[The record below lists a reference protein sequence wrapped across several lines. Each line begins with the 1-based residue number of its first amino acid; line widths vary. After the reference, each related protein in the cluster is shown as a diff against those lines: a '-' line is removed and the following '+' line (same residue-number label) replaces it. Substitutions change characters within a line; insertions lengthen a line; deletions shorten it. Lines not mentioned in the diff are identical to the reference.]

1 MSTVSPQAGNSNGYD
16 TIIVGGGSAGCVMA
30 NRLSAHAQHSVL
42 LLEAGVDVPPGR
54 EPADILDI
62 YPTSYYNSAYKWPA
76 LKVHWRNRHNSPL
89 TNFDQ
94 GRIIGGG
101 STVMGMVAL
110 RGIPEDYDEWDALG
124 ARGWAW
130 KDVLPY
136 FRKLENDLDFGGDP
150 HSGDLH
156 GGEGPTPIRRTP
168 RESWTALAR
177 GAQGFAE
184 SRQIPYIADMNGDF
198 RDGYCALPMSN
209 TSQSR
214 ASAAICY
221 LDAATRRRANLT
233 IVSQAMVSEIVFDG
247 SRAVG
252 VKASV
257 AGETCE
263 YRAREIIL
271 CGGGIQSPT
280 LLMRSGIGPA
290 PQLRA
295 LGIAVRADL
304 PGVGQNLQ
312 NHPVLFVGAHLRPNA
327 RQAETPRTLQFSCF
341 RLSSGL
347 PGCPKTD
354 LVVNL
359 QSKSSWNALGA
370 QIANLGPVLWKPFSR
385 GQVTLLSGVA
395 RQYPLV
401 EFNFVADE
409 RDLARMKYGF
419 RFVVD
424 LLASD
429 PVHPLIGKPFPVRF
443 TDRLRRLNQ
452 KTTANAW
459 KSAIIA
465 RLLDI
470 SPAVSDFGLA
480 QLTGDAIPLAQLVAD
495 EERLAEHIRANVA
508 GTFHPSGT
516 CRMGAA
522 DDVDAVVDSAGRVRG
537 LEGLRVADASVMPKV
552 PRGNTNIPTIMIAEK
567 LAAAI
572 EP

>member
-1 MSTVSPQAGNSNGYD
+1 MSTVSPQAENFEGYD
-16 TIIVGGGSAGCVMA
+16 AIIVGGGSAGCVMA
-30 NRLSAHAQHSVL
+30 NRLSARPQHSVL
-42 LLEAGVDVPPGR
+42 LLEAGADTTPGS
-54 EPADILDI
+54 EPADILDV

-136 FRKLENDLDFGGDP
+136 FRKLENDLDFGGD
-150 HSGDLH
+150 LH
-156 GGEGPTPIRRTP
+156 GAEGPTPIRRTP
-168 RESWTALAR
+168 RDSWTALAR
-177 GAQGFAE
+177 GAQDFAE
-184 SRQIPYIADMNGDF
+184 SRQIPYVADMNGDF

-209 TSQSR
+209 TPQSR

-233 IVSQAMVSEIVFDG
+233 IVPQAMAFEIVFEG
-247 SRAVG
+247 RRAVG
-252 VKASV
+252 VKATV
-257 AGETCE
+257 AGETRE

-280 LLMRSGIGPA
+280 LLLRSGIGPA

-385 GQVTLLSGVA
+385 GQVTLVSGDA
-395 RQYPLV
+395 QQYPLV

-424 LLASD
+424 LLASNA
-429 PVHPLIGKPFPVRF
+429 VRPLIGKPFPVRF
-443 TDRLRRLNQ
+443 TDRLRQLNQ
-452 KTTANAW
+452 KTSANAW

-470 SPAVSDFGLA
+470 SPAISDFGLA
-480 QLTGDAIPLAQLVAD
+480 QLTGDAVPLAELVAD
-495 EERLAEHIRANVA
+495 EERLAEHIRTNVA

-522 DDVDAVVDSAGRVRG
+522 DDPDAVVDSAGRVRG
-537 LEGLRVADASVMPKV
+537 VEGLRVADASIMPKV

-572 EP
+572 VTEPSS

>member
-1 MSTVSPQAGNSNGYD
+1 MSTVSPQSGNSESYD
-16 TIIVGGGSAGCVMA
+16 TIIVGGGSGGCVLA
-30 NRLSAHAQHSVL
+30 NRLSARAKHSVL
-42 LLEAGVDVPPGR
+42 LLEAGADTPPGS
-54 EPADILDI
+54 EPADILDV

-76 LKVHWRNRHNSPL
+76 LKVHWRNRRNSPP

-136 FRKLENDLDFGGDP
+136 FRKLENDLDFGGD
-150 HSGDLH
+150 LH

-177 GAQGFAE
+177 GAQDFAE
-184 SRQIPYIADMNGDF
+184 GRQIPYVADMNGDF

-209 TSQSR
+209 TPQSR

-221 LDAATRRRANLT
+221 LDTATRRRANLT
-233 IVSQAMVSEIVFDG
+233 IVSQAMASEIVFDG
-247 SRAVG
+247 RRAVG
-252 VKASV
+252 VKATV
-257 AGETCE
+257 AGETRE

-295 LGIAVRADL
+295 LGIEVRADL

-312 NHPVLFVGAHLRPNA
+312 NHPVLFIGAHLRPNA

-385 GQVTLLSGVA
+385 GQVTLLSGDA

-419 RFVVD
+419 RFVVE

-429 PVHPLIGKPFPVRF
+429 AVHPLIGKPFPVRF
-443 TDRLRRLNQ
+443 TDRLRQLNQ

-470 SPAVSDFGLA
+470 SPAISDFGLA
-480 QLTGDAIPLAQLVAD
+480 QLTGDAVPLAELVAD
-495 EERLAEHIRANVA
+495 EERLAGHIRTNVA

-522 DDVDAVVDSAGRVRG
+522 NDPDAVVDPAGRVRG
-537 LEGLRVADASVMPKV
+537 IEGLRVADASIMPKV

-572 EP
+572 GS